1 MGGFNSKVLK
11 RVLAVLFAVLVV
23 GGVAQA
29 VSVDVFNKTA
39 HNVSGAEETQQTFLR
54 FDDRDGSTSTWV
66 KRDYDLYGKTVD
78 LQAQTV
84 DGTLVNNADD
94 TVASWNLT
102 INIEHDCF
110 INNAWTGTVEIHQF
124 VGTDKEAEQT
134 LDLRDCSPE
143 DLKLAYLYDGDL
155 LIPLVK
161 GDYLVYHPSKIDELE
176 IDPHSELTMGMI
188 FYYLDNLDLS
198 NYSVEYQYHRDI
210 TYGAGFIAL
219 IVLAMLWLLLLVGW
233 GVANVSYTRA
243 KRELDLRKSSL
254 ASMSSVYSIISFVDL
269 QKDELMPVYA
279 NEKTRDALP
288 SGAGARKILLDI
300 FARDTA
306 GSHRTSALEFVD
318 IETLPERLEKDTI
331 ALEYVSESFGW
342 SEVRFF
348 AVDREQGQPLERVL
362 LTIRDINDEK
372 RALERFEMHS
382 ARLELESSTRDAF
395 VAGATNG
402 MRVPV
407 GAIDGLADK
416 ILSEAH
422 DESVRSYAKQ
432 IKTSS
437 KLLGFLI
444 DGAADFSRSGTDD
457 VPLAS
462 EEYSLTEAVTDACDI
477 VSTVAAGEAYTIEV
491 DVSPSIPE
499 RLRGDVRRIEQALV
513 GIIAYVARRTGAK
526 TVKLSAYGSVRETS
540 AHVLVSVKADGSGIA
555 EEEARALSE
564 FVANVE
570 KYGVYAIDESIREL
584 EGIALLLMFI
594 DAKLHVVNEPEEGV
608 ELYFEI
614 DQPIVRDSS
623 SDE

>member
-233 GVANVSYTRA
+233 GVANASYTRA
-243 KRELDLRKSSL
+243 KRELDLKKSSL

-279 NEKTRDALP
+279 NEKTQDALP

-348 AVDREQGQPLERVL
+348 AVDREQGQPLERAL

-402 MRVPV
+402 MKVPV

-416 ILSEAH
+416 ILSEAR
-422 DESVRSYAKQ
+422 DESVRSYAKR

-457 VPLAS
+457 VPVAS

-513 GIIAYVARRTGAK
+513 GIIAYVARRTDAK
-526 TVKLSAYGSVRETS
+526 AVKLSAYGSVRETN
-540 AHVLVSVKADGSGIA
+540 AHVLISVKADGSGMA

-570 KYGVYAIDESIREL
+570 KYGVYTIDESVQEL

-623 SDE
+623 FDE